1 MAAHDITPTRS
12 VLLDLK
18 RRIKLSQSGHK
29 ILKMKRDGLIIEFFE
44 VMEKA
49 RQMRAGVATDFEVA
63 MKKITIAR
71 AIDGEVN
78 VRSAAYA
85 LNKYPTVKLS
95 SKSIMGMM
103 VPKVEA
109 DSIHT
114 DILNKGYGVLDTSA
128 YVEEAAASFEKLLE
142 TLIRAAEVETTMKKL
157 LDEIEKTKRR
167 VNALEFK
174 IIPDLKESERF
185 VKFRLEEMER
195 ENTTRLKHIKKKGA
209 EEKHRGSPRRYPG
222 RPEKAEKGLH
232 RDMGRGVR
240 YAYARSVHHNCC
252 DLHGTVLTPVNNL
265 YNPKTGFSP
274 RQLDW
279 KLHASVYTLEF
290 FTEPLRSMS
299 MPA

>member
-185 VKFRLEEMER
+185 VKFRLEEMDW
-195 ENTTRLKHIKKKGA
+195 ENTTRLKHIKKKEA
-209 EEKHRGSPRRYPG
+209 
-222 RPEKAEKGLH
+222 A
-232 RDMGRGVR
+232 
-240 YAYARSVHHNCC
+240 
-252 DLHGTVLTPVNNL
+252 
-265 YNPKTGFSP
+265 
-274 RQLDW
+274 
-279 KLHASVYTLEF
+279 
-290 FTEPLRSMS
+290 TE
-299 MPA
+299 